1 MRAKE
6 KPLNN
11 QLVKTSG
18 VLVINE
24 TDNKS
29 ALRSLP
35 QYPIFT
41 SSESASV
48 QFEQEEVLKGVYD
61 STVYF
66 DIPPFTLDSV
76 ADADPNKYSFQGTFH
91 SGDILPIFKEDLK
104 VMDDKSFGFVHA
116 IPDSGY
122 NLYKTEGRLFGEVQ
136 MDAEGISTPGTIEF
150 LTGTFDT
157 ERAIMFLDSMIGH
170 NGISASLQSGF
181 VDTVSYPSMEVE
193 AYDMNWL
200 AKKDSMILRN
210 KEATKPFQLFDKRA
224 KLNGELV
231 LRKAGLLGSGNM
243 ELEGSQLESDSIA
256 FKQLSFESKN
266 TDLTVNSGTSAKPIL
281 SSTDVRVN
289 FDIENQL
296 ATIEPEVAGTAALE
310 FPFAQFKTS
319 IPSAL
324 WEINQKNISM
334 RKPEDAPLE
343 QSFFYSTNRRLDS
356 LVFNATEGF
365 YDIEKKELNVK
376 GIPFIKVADAKITPE
391 GNELNILE
399 NSRIDRLENA
409 VIVIDTAN
417 AYHRLHNASVDILS
431 RNRFRGSGTYE
442 LINAVQDTFSIQF
455 NQFQF
460 VENDA
465 VNGPHTKSNGGVKA
479 SDGIRVSPGFIF
491 EGQVTMYAYKKA
503 LELDGAV
510 KLDLGQLNERNIW
523 IEYYSN
529 DSIQEVIIPFDE
541 ALTRQGQPLNAG
553 IHFTEKQ
560 PYMSFI
566 TEKRNSLDDD
576 FFVPRGGSLYYN
588 SSVGTYNIENQNK
601 RSDPSSYFAGS
612 MFSYD
617 EIDKEVTYE
626 GKLSFLSGTSMSNIQ
641 AAGGWR

>member
-1 MRAKE
+1 M
-6 KPLNN
+6 
-11 QLVKTSG
+11 
-18 VLVINE
+18 
-24 TDNKS
+24 
-29 ALRSLP
+29 
-35 QYPIFT
+35 
-41 SSESASV
+41 
-48 QFEQEEVLKGVYD
+48 
-61 STVYF
+61 
-66 DIPPFTLDSV
+66 
-76 ADADPNKYSFQGTFH
+76 
-91 SGDILPIFKEDLK
+91 
-104 VMDDKSFGFVHA
+104 
-116 IPDSGY
+116 
-122 NLYKTEGRLFGEVQ
+122 
-136 MDAEGISTPGTIEF
+136 
-150 LTGTFDT
+150 
-157 ERAIMFLDSMIGH
+157 
-170 NGISASLQSGF
+170 
-181 VDTVSYPSMEVE
+181 
-193 AYDMNWL
+193 
-200 AKKDSMILRN
+200 
-210 KEATKPFQLFDKRA
+210 
-224 KLNGELV
+224 
-231 LRKAGLLGSGNM
+231 
-243 ELEGSQLESDSIA
+243 
-256 FKQLSFESKN
+256 
-266 TDLTVNSGTSAKPIL
+266 
-281 SSTDVRVN
+281 RVN

-399 NSRIDRLENA
+399 NSRIERLENA

-588 SSVGTYNIENQNK
+588 SSVGTYNNIENQNK

-641 AAGGWR
+641 AAGKGGGNLDSLNFTADAMFTMNFGMSVELLAAMGQNLKTQGETLGVETALDDRSEIIYRVAEFIGDDATQIGISLMKLYQPIWPMPVQLVSCLETLY